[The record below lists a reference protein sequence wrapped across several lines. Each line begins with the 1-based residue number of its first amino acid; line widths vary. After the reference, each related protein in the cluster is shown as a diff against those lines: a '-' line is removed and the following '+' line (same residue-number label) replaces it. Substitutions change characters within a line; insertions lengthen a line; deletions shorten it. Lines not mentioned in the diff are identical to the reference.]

1 MNTENLTPAQIK
13 ATENGGTNNA
23 VIGNSL
29 VKRGIMADTGKGL
42 HEYRFSITDEWIAYV
57 TGETVE
63 TVRDFAA
70 ALESMDEEQKLEAI
84 IEDAAEDAHYAE
96 TIGKEEDSADKHA
109 GEYERA
115 QIDRENEADRIAEI
129 EALRAEFETAD
140 AARCEEIIVRL
151 AQLCTVVYPESTPQ
165 YDTYAETLRAELEK
179 FNKCEAPYDYDPEPR
194 ENFAPT
200 HAETKAYGE
209 LKAEKIITLS
219 TEYATASPER
229 RDVIADELVTM
240 GCARPIVVSGLSDA
254 EMRFAEAVDTDDSE
268 AQREIL
274 NAVVP
279 EVAVRDPKETRYA
292 EIERW
297 TDDNLEL
304 KYGILRQRLGRRT
317 LLKSDRQQ
325 AERQCQTVE
334 NELLRR
340 NRRDVLEA
348 YAKRF

>member
-57 TGETVE
+57 TGVTVE
-63 TVRDFAA
+63 DVQDFAA
-70 ALESMDEEQKLEAI
+70 ALDSMDEEQKIAAI
-84 IEDAAEDAHYAE
+84 IEDAAEDARYAE
-96 TIGKEEDSADKHA
+96 EIGKEEAEADKHA

-115 QIDRENEADRIAEI
+115 QIDRENEADRLTEI
-129 EALRAEFETAD
+129 EALREEFETAD
-140 AARCEEIIVRL
+140 VNRCEEIIVRL
-151 AQLCTVVYPESTPQ
+151 AQLDTVVYPEGSPE
-165 YDTYAETLRAELEK
+165 YADYGTRLNAELVK
-179 FNKCEAPYDYDPEPR
+179 FYNNEPPYDIEPVKPGGM
-194 ENFAPT
+194 PT
-200 HAETKAYGE
+200 VESEAASAELFGRNC
-209 LKAEKIITLS
+209 AEKV
-219 TEYATASPER
+219 A
-229 RDVIADELVTM
+229 
-240 GCARPIVVSGLSDA
+240 LSDA
-254 EMRFAEAVDTDDSE
+254 EVRFAEAVDADDSD

-279 EVAVRDPKETRYA
+279 EVITRDPKETRYSQ
-292 EIERW
+292 IERW
-297 TDDNLEL
+297 TGDNLEV

-325 AERQCQTVE
+325 AERHCQIVE

-340 NRRDVLEA
+340 DMRYVLEA
-348 YAKRF
+348 YAKRS